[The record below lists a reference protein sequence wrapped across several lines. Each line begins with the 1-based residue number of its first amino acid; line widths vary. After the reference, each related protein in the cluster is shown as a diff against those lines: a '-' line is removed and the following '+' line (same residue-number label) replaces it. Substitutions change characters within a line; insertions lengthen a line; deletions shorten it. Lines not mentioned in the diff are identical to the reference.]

1 MSCNAASTARTSI
14 IRVLLVALA
23 LGVSAQACSDD
34 KDASSAP
41 NGTTSPK
48 QRGTNTTSA
57 AEAAGSK
64 LLESGLGA
72 HAAGD
77 LAVAEKEYRAAIAAD
92 PQNKL
97 AYYNLALVFQQTGK
111 AAEAEDN
118 YRLAVGLDANYS
130 PALFNLAIL
139 RAEAGAQSEA
149 VDLYRRAIAADP
161 QSASAHFNLGL
172 LLIKTGNDEEGN
184 AEVKAAIA
192 IDPSLQSR
200 LETDETTPEKPAT
213 TPASAP

>member
-1 MSCNAASTARTSI
+1 MSCNSASTARTSI
-14 IRVLLVALA
+14 IRALLVALA

-41 NGTTSPK
+41 GGATSPK
-48 QRGTNTTSA
+48 RSGTSTTSA

-72 HAAGD
+72 HSAGD
-77 LAVAEKEYRAAIAAD
+77 LAVAEKDYRSAIAAD

-97 AYYNLALVFQQTGK
+97 AYYNLALIFQEQGK
-111 AAEAEDN
+111 AADAEDN
-118 YRLAVGLDANYS
+118 YRKSLFVDNNYA

-200 LETDETTPEKPAT
+200 LETDETTPEEPAT
-213 TPASAP
+213 TPESTP